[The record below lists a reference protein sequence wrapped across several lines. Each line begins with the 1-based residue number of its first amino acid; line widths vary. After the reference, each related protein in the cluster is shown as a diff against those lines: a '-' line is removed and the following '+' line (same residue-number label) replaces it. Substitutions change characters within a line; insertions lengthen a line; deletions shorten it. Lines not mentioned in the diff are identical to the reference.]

1 MYCNSPLFNLD
12 VYLVENITAIVAR
25 ALMHNNLGISS
36 NVLSLKLYA
45 GIGVPLVQTRRWGLL
60 RCGNTGEDAP

>member
-1 MYCNSPLFNLD
+1 M
-12 VYLVENITAIVAR
+12 ENITAIVAR